1 VYEQDLKGKV
11 AFITGAGGG
20 IGRAIALR
28 LVREGCHLAIMD
40 LDRSGAEDTAR
51 SARSAG
57 GKAVVLQGDVAESA
71 DVARCVR
78 SAEDELG
85 GLDLLVNNAGVLPI
99 GSVQDT
105 SEEEWRRTFRVNVDG
120 VFHCCKAVSPA
131 MVRRRQGRIINIA
144 SWFGKTGK
152 PYNAAYCATKFAVI
166 GFTQSLAQ
174 ELAAH
179 RVTVN
184 AICPGTVT
192 ATAMRERADETL
204 KRLGLPTS
212 KERESGIPLGRLCLP
227 EDVARVAAFL
237 ASGESAYMTGQAIN
251 VTGGLWMH

>member
-1 VYEQDLKGKV
+1 MYEKDLKGKV

-28 LVREGCHLAIMD
+28 LAGEGCAVAIMD
-40 LDRSGAEDTAR
+40 LDRAGAEDTAR
-51 SARSAG
+51 SARAAG
-57 GKAVVLQGDVAESA
+57 VKAAALQGDVAEST

-78 SAEDELG
+78 AAQEELG
-85 GLDLLVNNAGVLPI
+85 ELDLLVNNAGVLPI
-99 GSVQDT
+99 GTVQDT

-131 MVRRRQGRIINIA
+131 MVKRRQGRIINIA
-144 SWFGKTGK
+144 SWFGKIGK
-152 PYNAAYCATKFAVI
+152 PYNAAYCASKFAVI

-179 RVTVN
+179 GVTVN

-204 KRLGLPTS
+204 QRLGLATS
-212 KERESGIPLGRLCLP
+212 KEREAGIPLGRLCLP
-227 EDVARVAAFL
+227 DDVARVAAFL